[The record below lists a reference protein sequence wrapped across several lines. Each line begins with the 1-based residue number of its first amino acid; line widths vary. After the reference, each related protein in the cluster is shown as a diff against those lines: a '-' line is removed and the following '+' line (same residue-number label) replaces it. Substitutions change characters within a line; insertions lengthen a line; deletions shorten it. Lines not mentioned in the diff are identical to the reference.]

1 MAKTVNV
8 DRVFEAVARIVTQ
21 REEGAQVTLVEVRR
35 IEDWEAAA
43 GERQQ
48 AVRVAAG

>member
-8 DRVFEAVARIVTQ
+8 NRVFEAVARIVTQ
-21 REEGAQVTLVEVRR
+21 REEGAKVTLVEVKRV
-35 IEDWEAAA
+35 EDREAAA